1 MRKAAT
7 NMTMPSALG
16 ISRQAT
22 LKPVTEVAA
31 EAGLPP
37 WLIEPYGEHVAKI
50 DLRAIQELADRPRAR
65 YVLVTAVTPTPLGEG
80 KTTTTIGLGQG
91 MRVIGKR
98 ATIAIRQASMGPTF
112 GVKGGAAGG
121 GYSQVVPFERV
132 NLHLTGDMH
141 AVTAAHNTLA
151 AMIDNHLFQGNALGL
166 DPHNITWRRVL
177 DVNDRALRSIVAG
190 LGSRQDGVPR
200 QTGFDITAAS
210 EVMAVLALSS
220 SLQDMRERLGRIVA
234 GYTPDGAPVTA
245 EQLKAAG
252 AMTVMMTDAI
262 KPNLLQT
269 LENTPVLVHAGPFGN
284 IAHGNSSVVADLI
297 GIHTGDFL
305 ITEAGFASD
314 MGAERFF
321 NIKCRVSGMAPDAAV
336 IVTTVRALKVHSGRY
351 RVSAGKPLPP
361 EMLKENPDE
370 VLEGA
375 ANLRKHIENVRL
387 HGVTPVVAI
396 NAMPGDFDTEHAAI
410 REVAREAG
418 ARAAVGTHFADGGRG
433 AAELAEAVAEAAEE
447 PGEFHF
453 LYPSDAALKEK
464 IEAVARQVYG
474 ADGVDYTPAAA
485 GQLALYE
492 QNGFGGFP
500 VCIAKTHLSLSADPA
515 RKGAPTGWRLPVRE
529 ARASA
534 GAGFVYPICGD
545 MRTMPGLTGH
555 PAAEH
560 IDIDAD
566 GRIVGLA

>member
-1 MRKAAT
+1 
-7 NMTMPSALG
+7 MTVPSALE
-16 ISRQAT
+16 IARQAT
-22 LKPVTEVAA
+22 LKPVAEIAA

-50 DLRAIQELADRPRAR
+50 DLSAIEELADRPRAR

-151 AMIDNHLFQGNALGL
+151 AMIDNHLFHANPLGL

-234 GYTPDGAPVTA
+234 GYTPDGEPVTA

-252 AMTVMMTDAI
+252 AMTVMMADAI

-297 GIHTGDFL
+297 GSRTGDFL

-321 NIKCRVSGMAPDAAV
+321 NIKCRVSGLTPDAAV
-336 IVTTVRALKVHSGRY
+336 VVTTVRALKVHSGRY
-351 RVSAGKPLPP
+351 RVAAGKPLPP
-361 EMLKENPDE
+361 EMLEENPGE

-375 ANLRKHIENVRL
+375 ANLRKHLENVRL

-396 NAMPGDFDTEHAAI
+396 NAMPGDFGSEHAAI
-410 REVAREAG
+410 REVAEEMG
-418 ARAAVGTHFADGGRG
+418 VRAAVGTHFADGGHG

-447 PGEFHF
+447 PSEFHF
-453 LYPSDAALKEK
+453 LYPSGATLKEK
-464 IEAVARQVYG
+464 IETVARQIYG
-474 ADGVDYTPAAA
+474 ADGVDYTPTAS
-485 GQLALYE
+485 GQLAMFE

-500 VCIAKTHLSLSADPA
+500 VCIAKTHLSLSADAA
-515 RKGAPTGWRLPVRE
+515 RKGAPAGWRLPVRE

-545 MRTMPGLTGH
+545 MRTMPGLTTH

-566 GRIVGLA
+566 GKVVGLS

>member
-1 MRKAAT
+1 
-7 NMTMPSALG
+7 MTMPSALE

-22 LKPVTEVAA
+22 LKPVAEIAA

-50 DLRAIQELADRPRAR
+50 DLNAIEELADRPRAR

-80 KTTTTIGLGQG
+80 KTTTAIGLGQG

-151 AMIDNHLFQGNALGL
+151 AMIDNHLFHANPLGL

-234 GYTPDGAPVTA
+234 GYTPDGEPVTA

-252 AMTVMMTDAI
+252 AMTVMMADAI

-297 GIHTGDFL
+297 GSRTGDFL

-321 NIKCRVSGMAPDAAV
+321 NIKCRVSGLTPDAAV
-336 IVTTVRALKVHSGRY
+336 VVTTVRALKVHSGRY
-351 RVSAGKPLPP
+351 RVAAGKPLPP
-361 EMLKENPDE
+361 EMLKENPGE

-375 ANLRKHIENVRL
+375 VNLRKHLENVRL

-396 NAMPGDFDTEHAAI
+396 NAMPGDFDSEHAAI
-410 REVAREAG
+410 REVAQEMG
-418 ARAAVGTHFADGGRG
+418 ARAAVGTNFTDGGRG

-447 PGEFHF
+447 PSGFHF
-453 LYPSDAALKEK
+453 LYPSEASLKEK
-464 IEAVARQVYG
+464 IETVARQIYG
-474 ADGVDYTPAAA
+474 ADGVDYTPTAS
-485 GQLALYE
+485 GQLAMFE

-515 RKGAPTGWRLPVRE
+515 RKGAPAGWRLPVRE

-545 MRTMPGLTGH
+545 MRTMPGLTTH

-566 GRIVGLA
+566 GKVVGLS

>member
-1 MRKAAT
+1 
-7 NMTMPSALG
+7 MTMPSALE

-22 LKPVTEVAA
+22 LKPVTEIAA

-50 DLRAIQELADRPRAR
+50 DLKAIEELADRPRAR

-91 MRVIGKR
+91 MRVIGRR

-151 AMIDNHLFQGNALGL
+151 AMVDNHLFHANPLGL

-177 DVNDRALRSIVAG
+177 DVNDRTLRSIVAG
-190 LGSRQDGVPR
+190 LGSRQDGMPR

-234 GYTPDGAPVTA
+234 GYTPGGEPVTA

-252 AMTVMMTDAI
+252 AMTVIMADAI

-297 GIHTGDFL
+297 GIHTGDYL

-321 NIKCRVSGMAPDAAV
+321 NIKCRVSGMTPDAAV
-336 IVTTVRALKVHSGRY
+336 VVTTVRALKVHSGRY

-375 ANLRKHIENVRL
+375 ANLRKHLENVRL

-396 NAMPGDFDTEHAAI
+396 NAMPEDFDSEHEAI
-410 REVAREAG
+410 REVAREMG
-418 ARAAVGTHFADGGRG
+418 VRSAVGTHFADGGRG

-447 PGEFHF
+447 PSEFHF
-453 LYPSDAALKEK
+453 LYPSEATLKEK
-464 IEAVARQVYG
+464 IETVARQIYG
-474 ADGVDYTPAAA
+474 ADGVDYTPAAS
-485 GQLALYE
+485 GQLAMYE

-545 MRTMPGLTGH
+545 MRTMPGLTTH

-566 GRIVGLA
+566 GKVVGLA